1 MFVEAGQPRDRSAII
16 EVRGE
21 STSSSSSSLVYDFL
35 RTDDALR
42 DKDWVPD
49 SPINLATEA
58 AVGDE

>member
-1 MFVEAGQPRDRSAII
+1 MFVEVGQPRDRSAII

-42 DKDWVPD
+42 AKDWVPD
-49 SPINLATEA
+49 SPINLVTEA
-58 AVGDE
+58 AVGGE